1 MNALAAQHAPEA
13 LRLVDDFE
21 CFTRLSVKVQKA
33 VIVRLDWILQID
45 RAARGKRCQ
54 VIEQA
59 ADALGVSVPTV
70 NRFVRAFSNL
80 GWKGLID
87 QRGNNLQSARPPEF
101 DAWIKSQHLQCQ
113 RATTGREVWR
123 MAIERWTLWKT
134 TGDDRY
140 AIPGYDSPPPAEATG
155 YPLGWSEDSLTRLRP
170 DGYALTVVRQG
181 AKKAAGFLPSIL
193 KTRVGSRFGAVVF
206 FDDQDYD
213 LKIAPRG
220 VGQKAIRPQG
230 FNCLDYLSGA
240 FMHHAIRLRWWDVA
254 ADQFRTLTQ
263 QDFTWFVI
271 SYLQRHGYRTD
282 STGTTLIFEHGT
294 ATGFNNRTLATAGGL
309 SNFDEA
315 LAAVSHGCI
324 RVERSGLFNQAAFAG
339 MLFRPQSSG
348 QPNFKAPLE
357 SLFNL
362 VRNRMAALPG
372 ATGRNRD
379 LKPLEQYGTDHYT
392 GQMLKLWDR
401 LDERH
406 RELIRFPILTAEQFG
421 EVAARVYEAIN
432 ARTDH
437 ALQGWEECGF
447 LAPQLRFTPDERSPW
462 LSQAEIMNLP
472 EASQRALLANMEK
485 PGHVRT
491 ARLSPAEVAR
501 QLAGELTKLPDHA
514 IPLLIPIQWARP
526 ATVRSDRTI
535 AIQDQMLGPEPFQYV
550 CRIEG
555 EHGATVLNPG
565 TKLLC
570 YLNPFAPA
578 RLVVCLEDGAFIGTL
593 HQMTRA
599 GFTDHAA
606 ILEQLKTRAAMK
618 ADMDTAVRP
627 HLAGLIEERKEM
639 KRVNDRLAAGKPVLP
654 DEIAAARAAAGKQ
667 AACTAAANRLN
678 GHGSAVDWDQPE
690 ADTDDS
696 EIRSAWDDLPDDYEL
711 PDAL

>member
-1 MNALAAQHAPEA
+1 MNAIAAQFAPEA
-13 LRLVDDFE
+13 LRRVDDFE
-21 CFTRLSVKVQKA
+21 CFTRCSLKVQKA
-33 VIVRLDWILQID
+33 VIMRINWIIEIEQ
-45 RAARGKRCQ
+45 ATRGERCQ
-54 VIEQA
+54 VIERA
-59 ADALGVSVPTV
+59 ADSLGVSVPTV
-70 NRFVRAFSNL
+70 NRFVRAFAIH

-87 QRGNNLQSARPPEF
+87 QRGKNVRTLPPEF
-101 DAWIKSQHLQCQ
+101 KEFVRTLHLQCQ
-113 RATTGREVWR
+113 RTTTGREVHR
-123 MAIERWTLWKT
+123 MLIERWTLWKT
-134 TGDDRY
+134 SGDARH
-140 AIPGYDSPPPAEATG
+140 AIPGYDEPPHAEATG
-155 YPLGWSEDSLTRLRP
+155 YPMGWSEDNILRMRP
-170 DGYALTVVRQG
+170 DGYSLTVARQG
-181 AKKAAGFLPSIL
+181 AKKAADYLPSIL

-230 FNCLDYLSGA
+230 FNCLDYFTGA

-271 SYLQRHGYRTD
+271 SYLQRHGYRAD
-282 STGTTLIFEHGT
+282 STGTTLVFEHGT
-294 ATGFNNRTLATAGGL
+294 ATGFNNRTLSTAGGF

-315 LAAVSHGCI
+315 LAAVSCGKIH
-324 RVERSGLFNQAAFAG
+324 VNRSGLFNSPAFAG
-339 MLFRPQSSG
+339 MLFRPQSTG
-348 QPNFKAPLE
+348 NFRFKAPLE

-379 LKPLEQYGTDHYT
+379 LKPLEQYGVDLYT
-392 GQMLKLWDR
+392 GQMLKLYEQ

-406 RELIRFPILTAEQFG
+406 RELIRYPILTAEQFG
-421 EVAARVYEAIN
+421 ELAARVYEAIN

-447 LAPQLRFTPDERSPW
+447 VAPQMRFTPDERSPW
-462 LSQAEIMNLP
+462 LSQAEILDLP
-472 EASQRALLANMEK
+472 ESSRTALLANMEK

-501 QLAGELTKLPDHA
+501 QFGGDLTRLPDA
-514 IPLLIPIQWARP
+514 VIPLLVPLQWARP

-535 AIQDQMLGPEPFQYV
+535 AIQDQMLGPEAFQYV

-555 EHGATVLNPG
+555 SHGATVLNPG
-565 TKLLC
+565 MKLLC

-578 RLVVCLEDGAFIGTL
+578 RLVVCREDGAFIGTL

-599 GFTDHAA
+599 GFTDQDA
-606 ILEQLKTRAAMK
+606 ILDQLKTRAAMK

-627 HLAGLIEERKEM
+627 HLAGLIEDRKEM

-654 DEIAAARAAAGKQ
+654 EDIAAARSEAGRK
-667 AACTAAANRLN
+667 ATRTAAANRLQS
-678 GHGSAVDWDQPE
+678 HGSAIDWDNYQPE
-690 ADTDDS
+690 PDAA
-696 EIRSAWDDLPDDYEL
+696 EGRSAWDDLPEDYEI
-711 PDAL
+711 PEAL